1 LPIGND
7 HEGLAASLLILDLEI
22 SLQLTQQ
29 GATHMRRKMVWTVM
43 ATALCCAWPHS
54 WAQDS
59 ALSGK
64 QIRLVA
70 PFSPGGGVDSLARGL
85 ADGLQRNTG
94 LSVTV
99 ENKPGAGG
107 NIAANYVAKSNN
119 PNTLYLLVNSVNHY
133 ANPIMVKNSG
143 YDPYKDFAPVAYLSS
158 FPYIFV
164 VPGDSKFNHL
174 KEMTAQMRAQPG
186 SVSWAFGGNGTLGH
200 FLGVAMERAEK
211 IKGTPVSYRGGPD
224 LLTALGGKQV
234 DMAVMSVQSSLPLI
248 AQGRLKAFAV
258 SGDTR
263 NKTLP
268 QIPAAHEVIANYPSI
283 VGFVALYAPV
293 NTPARQL
300 EQLMREVNKVMTS
313 EDYTKRLDKDGSTA
327 KTFATPV
334 EAKDFFDKEGPKWEA
349 LTVEAGLRVE

>member
-1 LPIGND
+1 MCRLVFW
-7 HEGLAASLLILDLEI
+7 ETVLQLEKYSVASKRRCLLLMLAAS
-22 SLQLTQQ
+22 SLSVLS
-29 GATHMRRKMVWTVM
+29 ANN
-43 ATALCCAWPHS
+43 
-54 WAQDS
+54 WAQDTPL
-59 ALSGK
+59 AGK

-94 LSVTV
+94 LAVTV

-119 PNTLYLLVNSVNHY
+119 ANTIYLLVNSVNHY
-133 ANPIMVKNSG
+133 ANPVMVKNSG

-164 VPGDSKFNHL
+164 VPGDSKFMSI
-174 KEMTAQMRAQPG
+174 KEVTGQLRAQPG

-234 DMAVMSVQSSLPLI
+234 DMAIMSVQSSLPLI
-248 AQGRLKAFAV
+248 AQGRLKALAV

-268 QIPAAHEVIANYPSI
+268 QIPAANEVIANYPSI

-300 EQLMREVNKVMTS
+300 EQLMREVNKVVTS
-313 EDYTKRLDKDGSTA
+313 DEYTKRLDKDGSTA
-327 KTFATPV
+327 KTFQSPSDAR
-334 EAKDFFDKEGPKWEA
+334 DFFDKEGPKWEA
-349 LTVEAGLRVE
+349 LTVEAGLKVE

>member
-1 LPIGND
+1 MKPTMLRRSFLLGRTTLLTKKMRAMQTRRSIAWALGWSLAMGVLP
-7 HEGLAASLLILDLEI
+7 HA
-22 SLQLTQQ
+22 
-29 GATHMRRKMVWTVM
+29 M
-43 ATALCCAWPHS
+43 
-54 WAQDS
+54 AQDN

-70 PFSPGGGVDSLARGL
+70 PFSPGGGVDSLARALAEGL
-85 ADGLQRNTG
+85 HKNTG
-94 LSVTV
+94 WSVTV

-107 NIAANYVAKSNN
+107 NIAANHVSKTSSANS
-119 PNTLYLLVNSVNHY
+119 LYLLVNSVNHY

-164 VPGDSKFNHL
+164 VPGDSKFSSV
-174 KEMTAQMRAQPG
+174 KEITAQLRAQPG

-234 DMAVMSVQSSLPLI
+234 DMAIMSVQSSLPLI
-248 AQGRLKAFAV
+248 TQGRLKALAV
-258 SGDTR
+258 SGDNR

-268 QIPAAHEVIANYPSI
+268 QIPAANEVIANYPSI

-293 NTPARQL
+293 NTPVRQL
-300 EQLMREVNKVMTS
+300 EQLMREVNKVMAS
-313 EDYTKRLDKDGSTA
+313 EDYTKRLDRDGSTA
-327 KTFATPV
+327 KSFASV
-334 EAKDFFDKEGPKWEA
+334 QEAKEFFDKEGPKWEA
-349 LTVEAGLRVE
+349 LTVEAGLKVE

>member
-1 LPIGND
+1 MTNN
-7 HEGLAASLLILDLEI
+7 
-22 SLQLTQQ
+22 Q
-29 GATHMRRKMVWTVM
+29 GSPTRRLMVW
-43 ATALCCAWPHS
+43 ACALSGLCAAWPAAN
-54 WAQDS
+54 AQDNP
-59 ALSGK
+59 LSGK

-70 PFSPGGGVDSLARGL
+70 PFSPGGGVDTLARGL

-107 NIAANYVAKSNN
+107 NIAANYVAKSSG
-119 PNTLYLLVNSVNHY
+119 NTLYLLVNSVNHY

-164 VPGDSKFNHL
+164 TPGDSKFTQL
-174 KEMTAQMRAQPG
+174 KEVTAQLRNQPG

-234 DMAVMSVQSSLPLI
+234 DMAIMSVQSSLPLI
-248 AQGRLKAFAV
+248 AQGRLKALAV

-268 QIPAAHEVIANYPSI
+268 QVPAANEVIANYPSI
-283 VGFVALYAPV
+283 VGFVALYAPAH
-293 NTPARQL
+293 TPARQL
-300 EQLMREVNKVMTS
+300 EQLIREVNKVVTS
-313 EDYTKRLDKDGSTA
+313 EEYTKRLDKDGSTA
-327 KTFATPV
+327 KTFANAS

-349 LTVEAGLRVE
+349 LTVEAGLKVE

>member
-1 LPIGND
+1 MGRD
-7 HEGLAASLLILDLEI
+7 HHVTTAMVFFVEETLLHIPKNNQALKRRVVVAVLAAAGWS
-22 SLQLTQQ
+22 SMTSF
-29 GATHMRRKMVWTVM
+29 G
-43 ATALCCAWPHS
+43 
-54 WAQDS
+54 WAQDT
-59 ALSGK
+59 ALAGK

-119 PNTLYLLVNSVNHY
+119 ANTLYLLVNSVNHY
-133 ANPIMVKNSG
+133 ANPVMVKSSG

-164 VPGDSKFNHL
+164 VPGDSKFTSI
-174 KEMTAQMRAQPG
+174 KELTAQLRAQPG

-234 DMAVMSVQSSLPLI
+234 DMAIMSVQSSLPLI
-248 AQGRLKAFAV
+248 GQGRLKALTV
-258 SGDTR
+258 SGDAR

-268 QIPAAHEVIANYPSI
+268 QIPAAPEVIANYPSI

-293 NTPARQL
+293 GTPAKQL
-300 EQLMREVNKVMTS
+300 EQLMREVNKVMAS
-313 EDYTKRLDKDGSTA
+313 DDYIKRLDKDGSTA
-327 KTFATPV
+327 KTFSSAA

-349 LTVEAGLRVE
+349 LTVEAGLKVE

>member
-1 LPIGND
+1 MQFKNSC
-7 HEGLAASLLILDLEI
+7 AVSW
-22 SLQLTQQ
+22 
-29 GATHMRRKMVWTVM
+29 RRYRLWLWITSCLGCVV
-43 ATALCCAWPHS
+43 LNS
-54 WAQDS
+54 WAQDTP
-59 ALSGK
+59 LTGK

-119 PNTLYLLVNSVNHY
+119 ANTLYLLVNSVNHY
-133 ANPIMVKNSG
+133 ANPVMVKNSG

-164 VPGDSKFNHL
+164 VPGDSKFTTI
-174 KEMTAQMRAQPG
+174 KELTSQLRAQPG

-234 DMAVMSVQSSLPLI
+234 DMAIMSVQSSLSLI
-248 AQGRLKAFAV
+248 SQGRLKALAV

-268 QIPAAHEVIANYPSI
+268 QIPAANEVITNYPSI
-283 VGFVALYAPV
+283 IGFVALYAPA
-293 NTPARQL
+293 NTTARQL
-300 EQLMREVNKVMTS
+300 EQLMREVNKVVAS
-313 EDYTKRLDKDGSTA
+313 DEYTKRLDKDGSTA
-327 KTFATPV
+327 KTFNNPTD
-334 EAKDFFDKEGPKWEA
+334 AKDFFDKEGPKWEA
-349 LTVEAGLRVE
+349 LTVEAGLKVE

>member
-1 LPIGND
+1 MDIAKNS
-7 HEGLAASLLILDLEI
+7 AMMA
-22 SLQLTQQ
+22 
-29 GATHMRRKMVWTVM
+29 RRKITWALMVSSLWCVV
-43 ATALCCAWPHS
+43 PHS
-54 WAQDS
+54 LAQDS
-59 ALSGK
+59 PLSGK

-70 PFSPGGGVDSLARGL
+70 PFSPGGGVDSLARAL
-85 ADGLQRNTG
+85 ADGLQRNSG

-107 NIAANYVAKSNN
+107 NIAANYVAKSNSA
-119 PNTLYLLVNSVNHY
+119 NTLYLLVNSVNHY

-164 VPGDSKFNHL
+164 VPGDSKFTHL
-174 KEMTAQMRAQPG
+174 KEITAQLRAQPG

-234 DMAVMSVQSSLPLI
+234 DMAIMSVQSSLPLI
-248 AQGRLKAFAV
+248 SQGRLKALAV

-268 QIPAAHEVIANYPSI
+268 QIPAAHEVITNYPSI

-293 NTPARQL
+293 HTPPRQL
-300 EQLMREVNKVMTS
+300 EQLIREVNKVVTS
-313 EDYTKRLDKDGSTA
+313 DEYTKRLDKDGSTA
-327 KTFATPV
+327 KTFTSAT

-349 LTVEAGLRVE
+349 LTVEAGLKVE

>member
-1 LPIGND
+1 VTKHVPFGFCLETVLQIKKYSVASKRRFVVLM
-7 HEGLAASLLILDLEI
+7 LATSSSI
-22 SLQLTQQ
+22 SLF
-29 GATHMRRKMVWTVM
+29 AN
-43 ATALCCAWPHS
+43 S

-59 ALSGK
+59 PLSGK

-119 PNTLYLLVNSVNHY
+119 ANTLYLLVNSVNHY
-133 ANPIMVKNSG
+133 ANPVMVKNSG

-164 VPGDSKFNHL
+164 VPGDSKYATI
-174 KEMTAQMRAQPG
+174 KELTTQLRAQPG

-200 FLGVAMERAEK
+200 FLGVAMERSEK

-234 DMAVMSVQSSLPLI
+234 DMAIMSVQSSLPLI
-248 AQGRLKAFAV
+248 AQGRLKALAV

-268 QIPAAHEVIANYPSI
+268 QIPAANEVIANYPSI
-283 VGFVALYAPV
+283 IGFVALYAPI
-293 NTPARQL
+293 NTPIRQV
-300 EQLMREVNKVMTS
+300 EQLIREVNKVVTS
-313 EDYTKRLDKDGSTA
+313 EEYTKRLDKDGSMA
-327 KTFATPV
+327 KTFNTPI

-349 LTVEAGLRVE
+349 LTVEAGLKVE